1 MQQFVSPR
9 QVARAI
15 GVSESSLKR
24 WCDRGLLK
32 TVRTAGGHRRVP
44 VNSVIDFL
52 RQTGQTLV
60 SPEVLG
66 LPATTGK
73 SLNCI
78 ERSSLL
84 LAGALSDGDE
94 SLCRQIV
101 FDLYLARHTACDIFD
116 KVISAAFHLIG
127 ERWRH
132 GEIEIYQ
139 ERRGCEICLRVLYEL
154 RSALPAVSAGAPQAI
169 GATLPGDP
177 YTLPTTMAEIT
188 LREAGWQ
195 AQCFGNELPVATLC
209 AAIHAIRPRLFWLSV
224 SVIPSTADF
233 VAGFSLLHQ
242 AAAANGTA
250 VIVGGRALTDDVRRQ
265 VDYCAYCDAF
275 RHVASFASTLY
286 RWPQANQP
294 ARSPAAADT
303 DDLDTIT
310 GTA

>member
-44 VNSVIDFL
+44 INSVMDFL
-52 RQTGQTLV
+52 RQTGQTLA

-66 LPATTGK
+66 LPPSTGQ
-73 SLNCI
+73 SLGCI

-84 LAGALSDGDE
+84 LANALSDGDE
-94 SLCRQIV
+94 SRCRQIV
-101 FDLYLARHTACDIFD
+101 FDLYLARHTVCEIFD
-116 KVISAAFHLIG
+116 KVISTAFHAIG

-139 ERRGCEICLRVLYEL
+139 ERRGCEICQRVLHEL
-154 RSALPAVSAGAPQAI
+154 RSALPAVASAAPQAI

-177 YTLPTTMAEIT
+177 YVLPTTMAEIT
-188 LREAGWQ
+188 LREAGWR

-209 AAIHAIRPRLFWLSV
+209 AAINAVRPRLFWLSV
-224 SVIPSTADF
+224 STIPSSADF
-233 VAGFSLLHQ
+233 LAGYSLLRQ

-250 VIVGGRALTDDVRRQ
+250 VVVGGRALTDDIRRQ
-265 VDYCAYCDAF
+265 MDYCAYCDAF
-275 RHVASFASTLY
+275 RHVASFAGTLY
-286 RWPQANQP
+286 RPLQSKRP
-294 ARSPAAADT
+294 VCSPSEGM
-303 DDLDTIT
+303 DDPDVIT